1 MSSAKDITCTLL
13 SGIFYTMASDQEK
26 FEREERAKRLKAAR
40 ETAGLSGPKGVVNAS
55 DGKINENVYKA
66 HEQGR
71 NGFTVSDAREYAEM
85 FNVSLEWLYLGI
97 GSPVPNEPAPSKA
110 VGEAEVKKLLRRID
124 GLPEEALDPL
134 WGLVTFYLPKGG
146 DQPSHSPSDDQS
158 ARPTLHRAK

>member
-1 MSSAKDITCTLL
+1 
-13 SGIFYTMASDQEK
+13 MASDQEK

-85 FNVSLEWLYLGI
+85 FNVSLEWLYLGN
-97 GSPVPNEPAPSKA
+97 GSPVKKDSLPAKVS
-110 VGEAEVKKLLRRID
+110 GEAEVKDLLRRID
-124 GLPEEALDPL
+124 RLPEVAIEPL
-134 WGLVTFYLPKGG
+134 WGLVTFYLPKDG
-146 DQPSHSPSDDQS
+146 DQSGRSPSRDQS
-158 ARPTLHRAK
+158 ALPNLPHAKSP